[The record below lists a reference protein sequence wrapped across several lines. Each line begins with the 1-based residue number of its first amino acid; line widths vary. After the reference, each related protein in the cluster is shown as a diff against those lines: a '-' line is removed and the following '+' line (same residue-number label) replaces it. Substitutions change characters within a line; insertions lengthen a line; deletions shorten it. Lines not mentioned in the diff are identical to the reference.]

1 MAAPQSGVALKG
13 AGKGPPPPPAA
24 TAAEGKGSKG
34 AGKGPPPPT
43 ASKGAGKSKPGFK
56 GSSSAPKLQAPPE
69 VLVAPAASARL
80 RLEHV
85 LSNAEGT
92 MWEGLGLWCTT
103 EAENILEGTVIDY
116 AAISKLWEP
125 MPAPPAPERN
135 QRLVRRSLLPA
146 EMSRQ
151 AEVAVKGAKLTPDLV
166 RQALTEDMFAISG
179 EQAHVLNAVLAPMA
193 QEASSLLQGA
203 VTERGLASLS
213 NSEAVLWAISG
224 VSAAELRARLVAE
237 QHELDADVA
246 QVRDSVAKAE
256 LIVTMLK
263 ESRPMRSLLQM
274 ILVAKNVLGQAGHAG
289 FQARS
294 FDGIS
299 RERLRRQSSTTFD
312 PDTGEVIPVPSYWIN
327 ANNPSVLIL
336 VAQMMES
343 TYEYRCRLRFLRMFA
358 VGRSGENAGLNDDN
372 VLRNIWSYLDD
383 LSESPRDVLPMLR
396 SCRQSTCDRDLYDF
410 IKSQCSRYQLMLP
423 YFEQLVQSM
432 TAAETTGRFFN
443 QLQELRARYLA
454 AMDAC
459 ENSSQE
465 LGQLARSLCELGGE
479 RGAPGLHAFG
489 GASDVLR
496 SLNFLGQQLEEA
508 MEAVQVK
515 RAAEIATNRAVSG
528 RPARRWQQ
536 VDTSHTLWCT
546 RDPDVIRQLKW
557 VPAPTTLEPDSQER
571 SQAQQTPAAAVAVA
585 EAVQVQGTRRETTS
599 SLSHVDRMHS
609 LMHSG
614 PDGVYVR
621 DPVSGSWGRRQ
632 DGVEG
637 TAGTHLRLG
646 GPQPDP

>member
-1 MAAPQSGVALKG
+1 MAAAQAGKGFKG
-13 AGKGPPPPPAA
+13 AGKGPPPPPVA
-24 TAAEGKGSKG
+24 TPSAGKGSKG
-34 AGKGPPPPT
+34 AGKGPPPPA
-43 ASKGAGKSKPGFK
+43 ASKGAGKSKPGYK
-56 GSSSAPKLQAPPE
+56 GSSSASKLRAPPE
-69 VLVAPAASARL
+69 GLVAPAGSARL

-92 MWEGLGLWCTT
+92 MWDGLGLWGTA
-103 EAENILEGTVIDY
+103 EAENILEGTMIDY

-135 QRLVRRSLLPA
+135 HRHARRSLLPA
-146 EMSRQ
+146 EFSRQ

-166 RQALTEDMFAISG
+166 RQALTEDMFAISD

-193 QEASSLLQGA
+193 QEASALLQGA
-203 VTERGLASLS
+203 VAERGMASLS

-224 VSAAELRARLVAE
+224 IPAAELRARLVAE

-246 QVRDSVAKAE
+246 QVRDCVAKAE

-274 ILVAKNVLGQAGHAG
+274 ILVAKNILGQAGHAG

-299 RERLRRQSSTTFD
+299 RERLRRVSPTTFD
-312 PDTGEVIPVPSYWIN
+312 PDTGEIIPVPSYWIN

-343 TYEYRCRLRFLRMFA
+343 THEYRCRLRFLRMFA
-358 VGRSGENAGLNDDN
+358 VGRSGANAGLNDDH
-372 VLRNIWSYLDD
+372 VLQNIWSYLDD
-383 LSESPRDVLPMLR
+383 LSESPGDVLPMLR
-396 SCRQSTCDRDLYDF
+396 SCSQSTCDRDLYDY

-432 TAAETTGRFFN
+432 TVAETAGLFFR
-443 QLQELRARYLA
+443 QVQELRARYLA

-479 RGAPGLHAFG
+479 RGTPGLQAFG

-496 SLNFLGQQLEEA
+496 SLRFLGQQLEEA
-508 MEAVQVK
+508 MEAVHVK
-515 RAAEIATNRAVSG
+515 RAAELATHRTASG

-546 RDPDVIRQLKW
+546 RDPDMIRQLKW
-557 VPAPTTLEPDSQER
+557 VPAPATLEPGSEEHGQG
-571 SQAQQTPAAAVAVA
+571 QQTPADGAAVAGA
-585 EAVQVQGTRRETTS
+585 DQEQETRKGTTS
-599 SLSHVDRMHS
+599 SSHVDLMHS

-637 TAGTHLRLG
+637 TAGSHLRLG